1 MSQHNKNKNKN
12 NTAKQQQSCIYMLQ
26 QHNKMKTSLVSTEA
40 RHNIHIV
47 YAAASCSEQQS
58 TQTTTIAA
66 TKYAQSRNGNM
77 PNMRSC
83 LRCQTYHIE
92 AANKA
97 SQPATAFPPPC

>member
-47 YAAASCSEQQS
+47 YAASCSEQQS